1 MHRQAWQH
9 RRVQSLGALLVG
21 VSLDLGR
28 AAFHRQH
35 GDILAIYT
43 WVNDERA
50 LVLLPAHRPKSPAWF
65 IVAESAAWR
74 YDDPAYL
81 ARQARVAA
89 RALGM
94 DETQSTWLRIATII
108 IEGLPDLIRMRS
120 APDPDVL
127 PATAGEIK
135 LSIDGEHVTSEE
147 IKVEKPVAE
156 YV

>member
-1 MHRQAWQH
+1 
-9 RRVQSLGALLVG
+9 
-21 VSLDLGR
+21 
-28 AAFHRQH
+28 
-35 GDILAIYT
+35 
-43 WVNDERA
+43 
-50 LVLLPAHRPKSPAWF
+50 
-65 IVAESAAWR
+65 
-74 YDDPAYL
+74 
-81 ARQARVAA
+81 
-89 RALGM
+89 M

-156 YV
+156 YA

>member
-1 MHRQAWQH
+1 M
-9 RRVQSLGALLVG
+9 GT
-21 VSLDLGR
+21 SLDLDR

-65 IVAESAAWR
+65 VVCESAAWR
-74 YDDPAYL
+74 YADPAYL
-81 ARQARVAA
+81 AQKSRVAA
-89 RALGM
+89 TALGM
-94 DETQSTWLRIATII
+94 DETESTWLRIATII

-120 APDPDVL
+120 APDPEVL

-135 LSIDGEHVTSEE
+135 LSIDGEHVTTQE
-147 IKVEKPVAE
+147 IHVEKAVAE
-156 YV
+156 YA